1 MVSARV
7 VTFLALLYFVG
18 ITTQNRFVLVEM
30 ADKSDQYLS
39 QSLAGKETKN
49 IEADLKESS
58 DYADFD
64 PEKPRSNRTAR
75 GGRRQRKTFYPLFHL

>member
-30 ADKSDQYLS
+30 ADESDQYLS
-39 QSLAGKETKN
+39 QKLAKKETKN
-49 IEADLKESS
+49 VKTDLKESS
-58 DYADFD
+58 DYADLD
-64 PEKPRSNRTAR
+64 HEKPRSNRTAR
-75 GGRRQRKTFYPLFHL
+75 GKRRQRKTFYPLFHL

>member
-1 MVSARV
+1 MVSTRV
-7 VTFLALLYFVG
+7 VAFLSLLYFVG
-18 ITTQNRFVLVEM
+18 IRTQSRFVLVEI
-30 ADKSDQYLS
+30 ADESDQYLS
-39 QSLAGKETKN
+39 QNLAEKEIKN
-49 IEADLKESS
+49 VETDLKESS

>member
-30 ADKSDQYLS
+30 ADESDQYLS

-64 PEKPRSNRTAR
+64 HEKPRSNRTAR
-75 GGRRQRKTFYPLFHL
+75 GGRRHSRLSRWND

>member
-1 MVSARV
+1 MVSTRV
-7 VTFLALLYFVG
+7 VAFLSLLYFVG
-18 ITTQNRFVLVEM
+18 ITSKSRFVLVEI
-30 ADKSDQYLS
+30 ADESDQYLS
-39 QSLAGKETKN
+39 QSLARKETKN

-64 PEKPRSNRTAR
+64 PDKPRSNRTGR

>member
-7 VTFLALLYFVG
+7 VTFLSLLYFVG
-18 ITTQNRFVLVEM
+18 IRTQNRFVLLEI
-30 ADKSDQYLS
+30 ADESDQYLS
-39 QSLAGKETKN
+39 QNMAEKETKN
-49 IEADLKESS
+49 VQTDLKESF

-64 PEKPRSNRTAR
+64 HEKSRSNSTAR

>member
-18 ITTQNRFVLVEM
+18 ITSQNRFVLVEM
-30 ADKSDQYLS
+30 ADESDQYLS
-39 QSLAGKETKN
+39 QNWAEKETKN
-49 IEADLKESS
+49 IETDLKESS
-58 DYADFD
+58 DYADFY